1 MVPHANISCSLHFSL
16 CLGTNFVEVSK
27 LFRFDFFA
35 TDREAFH
42 FVALPFKEAFRV
54 RHKRQ
59 TLAMLFEAFVSN
71 YFYLGSLILALDFA
85 LGFSLTAGLR
95 RERFVPGGEDLLRE
109 FNRQLF
115 QLLND
120 ELLLTWTEQRLLS
133 RKSAGNDRRR
143 LMMSRRT
150 VLEGTYQKLRR
161 RLRAREERRIVL
173 E

>member
-1 MVPHANISCSLHFSL
+1 
-16 CLGTNFVEVSK
+16 
-27 LFRFDFFA
+27 
-35 TDREAFH
+35 
-42 FVALPFKEAFRV
+42 
-54 RHKRQ
+54 
-59 TLAMLFEAFVSN
+59 MLFEAFVSN